1 MSPQLLAYPDFDSNE
16 PFIVDTDY
24 SHEGL
29 GTVLSQLQD
38 GIERPISFNGRRLKP
53 SESQYA
59 SHKGELLAL
68 IFAIDTCK
76 FFLTGRKFL
85 VRTDN
90 SALSWLKN
98 QKDPKGILM
107 RWLRILSTYD
117 FDIQHRAG
125 TKHGNADSL
134 SRTSHAP
141 FLSKQEAQEIL
152 ADDQILLLG
161 EALEDDGI
169 ESHEYSSEESK
180 DIDTDPRVPSRT
192 EFPVP
197 QGPDEETIADIQ
209 NSDGTLSKVISWVKT
224 KHKPSSQE
232 YKLLNP
238 DEKFYVDC
246 FEYLKLTSS
255 NLLVRN
261 PIPFTNEK
269 DVRIPLPQKLWNRV
283 LASFHGKNH
292 AGGNSLADSVQL
304 KYIFPRLVSFC
315 REYVFKCPRCQRLA
329 KKSGQRHTYGYDLV
343 GSPGEKV
350 CLDFVGPLKPTKKG
364 HTSLLTVVDV
374 YTRWFT
380 AWPVKNQKAETVI
393 KFLVRDYFPTHGVP
407 SVVHSDN
414 GPAFIAHVFQVA
426 MAAFDV
432 RTTTT
437 PVYNPKSNTVER
449 FHRSMKRKLTA
460 LIHEFDDE
468 WDEALPAT
476 LLAMRTSAR
485 LPVDMIAGPP
495 PVQSDNLDK
504 YTDKIRNQFAK
515 AFSVVAEQQNSYIMR
530 QKELYRERQHKI
542 NIDDLVWLYTD
553 RANPNL
559 NRKFQ
564 SFWSGPYRV
573 VKQLSNTIFEIESY
587 GRWSKS
593 KIITSAAVN
602 RLKKCYISDPET
614 NLGVPVELTA
624 TDVRPYFEDQELLGR
639 LPASDFAPYVF
650 DKEHELPMALPAE
663 SPRDNVPDIP
673 PITEQRGILESP
685 DPVPAE
691 IPITARTV
699 IHEPSLESVPE
710 EGVVKSEPS
719 EVSEPKR
726 GRGQPPGRKNKPKVC
741 PNCANNVPCV
751 DHCSACKTGSAC
763 EQHTA
768 RQRCAKCTRIRT
780 CPAHS

>member
-1 MSPQLLAYPDFDSNE
+1 M
-16 PFIVDTDY
+16 
-24 SHEGL
+24 
-29 GTVLSQLQD
+29 
-38 GIERPISFNGRRLKP
+38 
-53 SESQYA
+53 
-59 SHKGELLAL
+59 
-68 IFAIDTCK
+68 
-76 FFLTGRKFL
+76 
-85 VRTDN
+85 
-90 SALSWLKN
+90 
-98 QKDPKGILM
+98 
-107 RWLRILSTYD
+107 
-117 FDIQHRAG
+117 
-125 TKHGNADSL
+125 
-134 SRTSHAP
+134 
-141 FLSKQEAQEIL
+141 KQES
-152 ADDQILLLG
+152 
-161 EALEDDGI
+161 EDI
-169 ESHEYSSEESK
+169 
-180 DIDTDPRVPSRT
+180 DPRVPLRT

-197 QGPDEETIADIQ
+197 QGPDAETVAEMQ
-209 NSDGTLSKVISWVKT
+209 NSDVTLSKVISWVKQQ
-224 KHKPSSQE
+224 HKPSSQE

-246 FEYLKLTSS
+246 FEYLEVTSS
-255 NLLVRN
+255 GLLVQN

-269 DVRIPLPQKLWNRV
+269 DVRIPLPQKLWNRL

-329 KKSGQRHTYGYDLV
+329 NKTAQRHTYGYDLV

-364 HTSLLTVVDV
+364 HTSLLTIVDV

-393 KFLVRDYFPTHGVP
+393 KFLIRDYFPDRGVP
-407 SVVHSDN
+407 SVVHSHN

-476 LLAMRTSAR
+476 LLAMRTSVNRTTGFTPFYLEHGREAR

-495 PVQSDNLDK
+495 PAKSDNLDR
-504 YTDKIRNQFAK
+504 YTDKLWNQFSK
-515 AFSVVAEQQNSYIMR
+515 AFSVVAERQNSYIMR

-542 NIDDLVWLYTD
+542 NIHDLVWLYTD
-553 RANPNL
+553 RANPSL

-564 SFWSGPYRV
+564 SFWTGPYRV
-573 VKQLSNTIFEIESY
+573 VKQLSNTIFEVESY
-587 GRWSKS
+587 GRWSKT
-593 KIITSAAVN
+593 KIITSAAVD

-614 NLGVPVELTA
+614 NLGVPMELTV

-639 LPASDFAPYVF
+639 LPASEFAPHVF
-650 DKEHELPMALPAE
+650 EKEQELPMTLPTT
-663 SPRDNVPDIP
+663 SPHD
-673 PITEQRGILESP
+673 
-685 DPVPAE
+685 E
-691 IPITARTV
+691 IPKTPFIIEGQDV
-699 IHEPSLESVPE
+699 SEPSASSPSELPQEVPTTISVPMESQTESVPE
-710 EGVVKSEPS
+710 EIVIPKPEPA
-719 EVSEPKR
+719 EVSETRRSR
-726 GRGQPPGRKNKPKVC
+726 GRPPGRKNKPKTC
-741 PNCANNVPCV
+741 PNCTPDVSCV
-751 DHCSACKTGSAC
+751 DHCAKCKTGSTC

-768 RQRCAKCTRIRT
+768 RQRCAKCIGTRT
-780 CPAHS
+780 CPARS